1 MGLFVNTNIASLNA
15 QRSLAKATHGLERS
29 FQRLS
34 SGLRINTAKDDA
46 AGLSIALRHETQ
58 IRGLNQAVRN
68 TNDGISL
75 AQTVEGALEE
85 SGNLLQRIRELAV
98 QSANDTNT
106 EDDRFAIQAEVDEI
120 VSEIDRIAEQTTFNQ
135 RNVLD
140 GSFIGASFH
149 VGANAYESINVRV
162 ADARADKLGR
172 EARNTSANEIQ
183 VEGGNQALLD
193 NDVIINGITIRA
205 TVEADDLISTTL
217 ASASA
222 IAKAEAI
229 NDSSN
234 FTGVQAIVERTVV
247 VATSVIAAAT
257 LDSTNNIVINGEVIS
272 NFRVEDNDA
281 NDNLVSAINGVT
293 DDTGVV
299 ASLDEQHHLVLT
311 ADDGRNIEIIVAG
324 NGTRTGL
331 SAAAGTT
338 VRGGRLTLQSDGQY
352 DIIGNAP
359 DKLGDIGGPGATL
372 FNINSEHS
380 VANIDL
386 TTRAGAN
393 EAIGISDVAIAQ
405 VTSVRAGLGATQNRL
420 QSTVNNLQITAEN
433 ITAARSRIM
442 DADFAT
448 ETSNFSRAQIIQHAG
463 ISVLAQANQQPQ
475 VALSLLA

>member
-1 MGLFVNTNIASLNA
+1 
-15 QRSLAKATHGLERS
+15 
-29 FQRLS
+29 
-34 SGLRINTAKDDA
+34 
-46 AGLSIALRHETQ
+46 
-58 IRGLNQAVRN
+58 
-68 TNDGISL
+68 
-75 AQTVEGALEE
+75 
-85 SGNLLQRIRELAV
+85 
-98 QSANDTNT
+98 
-106 EDDRFAIQAEVDEI
+106 
-120 VSEIDRIAEQTTFNQ
+120 
-135 RNVLD
+135 
-140 GSFIGASFH
+140 
-149 VGANAYESINVRV
+149 
-162 ADARADKLGR
+162 
-172 EARNTSANEIQ
+172 
-183 VEGGNQALLD
+183 
-193 NDVIINGITIRA
+193 
-205 TVEADDLISTTL
+205 
-217 ASASA
+217 
-222 IAKAEAI
+222 
-229 NDSSN
+229 
-234 FTGVQAIVERTVV
+234 
-247 VATSVIAAAT
+247 
-257 LDSTNNIVINGEVIS
+257 
-272 NFRVEDNDA
+272 VEDNDA

-372 FNINSEHS
+372 FNINSDHS